1 MFSSDRPSHDNFEVY
16 RMRMNGTEQVR
27 MTRTANGIDDNAPEY
42 APDGRRVVF
51 SSTRSGNQHDLFT
64 MSNAGWDVRRL
75 GGDPGL
81 DDVFPHWTADGKS
94 LLFETFAGPDNRPSA
109 DVWAID
115 SDGTVRRRVVSTPA
129 GESFPDPRPRG

>member
-1 MFSSDRPSHDNFEVY
+1 
-16 RMRMNGTEQVR
+16 
-27 MTRTANGIDDNAPEY
+27 
-42 APDGRRVVF
+42 
-51 SSTRSGNQHDLFT
+51 

-115 SDGTVRRRVVSTPA
+115 SDGTDRRRVVSTPA
-129 GESFPDPRPRG
+129 GRASPTRARGAEHRQAHRLHSSRCACSRVPVVLVALQRTARQRVETGGCARSVAVVNAASDVGPL

>member
-27 MTRTANGIDDNAPEY
+27 MTRTTNRIDDNAPEY

-94 LLFETFAGPDNRPSA
+94 LLFETARATPPSPRRPRA
-109 DVWAID
+109 C
-115 SDGTVRRRVVSTPA
+115 R
-129 GESFPDPRPRG
+129 DPRG